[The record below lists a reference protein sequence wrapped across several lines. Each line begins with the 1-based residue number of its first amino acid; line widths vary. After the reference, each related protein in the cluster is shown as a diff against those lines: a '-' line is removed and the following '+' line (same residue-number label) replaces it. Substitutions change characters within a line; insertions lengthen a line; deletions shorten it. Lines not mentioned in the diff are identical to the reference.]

1 LEKKFIHPVRFA
13 VKLNGPN
20 ALTYREH

>member
-1 LEKKFIHPVRFA
+1 VRFA